1 MENDKPF
8 ELIFGFFNDGEKYF
22 GCDIYQFGLAGYTY
36 NAEINYRVDETNGG
50 YEIQLLYKTEE
61 CEYEQI
67 SIKNAFALYNILSQC
82 YLASLYKL
90 IPKVNGEVPHI
101 KLFGGKPGDDGVFV
115 NDERKNKIAIKY
127 IHRVLPIKEV
137 FLDSKGNSILII
149 DKDKLCQKQY
159 IK

>member
-8 ELIFGFFNDGEKYF
+8 KLIFEFFNNGDKYF

-61 CEYEQI
+61 FEYQQI
-67 SIKNAFALYNILSQC
+67 SIKNAFKLYNILSDC

-90 IPKVNGEVPHI
+90 VPKVDGEVPHI
-101 KLFGGKPGDDGVFV
+101 KLFGGTPGEDGWFV

-127 IHRVLPIKEV
+127 IQRVLPIQKIFV
-137 FLDSKGNSILII
+137 DSNGNTILVI
-149 DKDKLCQKQY
+149 DKEKL
-159 IK
+159 